1 MVAQNVFFA
10 ILAILMIVS
19 ALKVV
24 TTKNIVHAALWLVLV
39 RAGGARKCLLLGPEV
54 GGVTEI
60 LVYIGAVIVLLLFG
74 VKLTK
79 ASIGHEENINMP
91 NRVLPAIIGTLMFA
105 VMSYSII
112 DSYRGE
118 ELHKETVTSA
128 AMVSDSIFSDFIIPF
143 EAVSVLLLAALIGAV
158 VIARKEAA

>member
-1 MVAQNVFFA
+1 MIAQNVFFSIFA
-10 ILAILMIVS
+10 LLMIVS

-39 RAGGARKCLLLGPEV
+39 LAGVAAQFLLLGAEFI
-54 GGVTEI
+54 GVTQI

-74 VKLTK
+74 VMLTK
-79 ASIGHEENINMP
+79 ASIGDEENINMS
-91 NRVLPAIIGTLMFA
+91 NRVIPAIIATLMFA

-112 DSYRGE
+112 DSFRGE
-118 ELHKETVTSA
+118 KLPTETVTNA
-128 AMVSDSIFSDFIIPF
+128 ATVSDSIFSDFIIPF

>member
-10 ILAILMIVS
+10 ILALLMIVS

-39 RAGGARKCLLLGPEV
+39 LAGVAGQFLLLGAEFV
-54 GGVTEI
+54 GVTQI

-74 VKLTK
+74 VMLTK
-79 ASIGHEENINMP
+79 ASIGDEENINMP
-91 NRVLPAIIGTLMFA
+91 NRVLPAVIGTLMFA

-112 DSYRGE
+112 DSDRGE
-118 ELHKETVTSA
+118 ELPKETVTNA
-128 AMVSDSIFSDFIIPF
+128 ARVSDSILSDFIIPF

-158 VIARKEAA
+158 VIARKEVA